1 MSRILK
7 RPMFRTGGTPN
18 EGIMHGLV
26 NRRGYGNAGFVLDK
40 ESLRKQTGDIT
51 SILDEYAPLPKSR
64 FPMGQV
70 GINLASGEYAGE
82 GLVQNIARSLKGPY
96 EGWTAADDARNQA
109 LAQRKAGAI
118 STAYGQQMAEYN
130 QMLKNLGKKGDM
142 SKIQQIAN
150 ELQKHNPLKYPD
162 TAEGKAAAW
171 NDAFEASE
179 TSPAPHPK
187 TRYDK
192 LWSSLFSG
200 GMIDEKVAKNKASW
214 SVYIEDNVISDRNE
228 QGESIYGG
236 EVPTYSEGKGV
247 NQKDFV
253 DASQMTPGKVYW
265 DDESG
270 ELYEVIEEDG
280 ELVARVVPD
289 WREKYDSRIR

>member
-26 NRRGYGNAGFVLDK
+26 DRKGYNIGTRVEEITAAMDK
-40 ESLRKQTGDIT
+40 
-51 SILDEYAPLPKSR
+51 YAPIPKSR
-64 FPMGQV
+64 LPLGQI
-70 GINLASGEYAGE
+70 GLNLISGEYAGD
-82 GLVQNIARSLKGPY
+82 GLLQNIARSAKGPY
-96 EGWTAADDARNQA
+96 EGWTAADDARAQA
-109 LAQRKAGAI
+109 LAQRKASAVGVAV
-118 STAYGQQMAEYN
+118 SEDAQMKM
-130 QMLKNLGKKGDM
+130 QMLKNMGKKADI
-142 SKIQQIAN
+142 SKIQSIAN
-150 ELQKHNPLKYPD
+150 ELQRHNPLEYPD
-162 TAEGKAAAW
+162 TPEGRAAAW
-171 NDAFEASE
+171 NKAFEASE

-192 LWSSLFSG
+192 LWSSLVSG

-214 SVYIEDNVISDRNE
+214 SIYIEDNVIRAKNE

-236 EVPTYSEGKGV
+236 EVPTYSEGRGV

-253 DASQMTPGKVYW
+253 DATQMKPGKVYW

-270 ELYEVIEEDG
+270 ELYEVVEEDG
-280 ELVARVVPD
+280 ELVARAVPG
-289 WREKYDSRIR
+289 WREKYDSRLR

>member
-26 NRRGYGNAGFVLDK
+26 DRKNYNIGTRTEEITAAMDK
-40 ESLRKQTGDIT
+40 
-51 SILDEYAPLPKSR
+51 YAPIPKSR
-64 FPMGQV
+64 FPLGSI
-70 GINLASGEYAGE
+70 GLNLVSGEYAGD
-82 GLVQNIARSLKGPY
+82 GLLSNIARSAKGPY
-96 EGWTAADDARNQA
+96 EGWTAADDARAQA
-109 LAQRKAGAI
+109 LAQRKASAVGVAV
-118 STAYGQQMAEYN
+118 SEEAQMKM
-130 QMLKNLGKKGDM
+130 QMLKNMGKKADI
-142 SKIQQIAN
+142 SKIQSIAN
-150 ELQKHNPLKYPD
+150 ELQKHNPLEYPD
-162 TAEGKAAAW
+162 TPGGRAAAW
-171 NDAFEASE
+171 NKAFEASE

-192 LWSSLFSG
+192 LWSSLVSG

-214 SVYIEDNVISDRNE
+214 SVYIEDNVIRAKNE
-228 QGESIYGG
+228 QGERIYGG

-253 DASQMTPGKVYW
+253 DATQMEPGKVYW

-270 ELYEVIEEDG
+270 ELYEVVQEDG
-280 ELVARVVPD
+280 EKVARAVPG
-289 WREKYDSRIR
+289 WREKYDSRLR

>member
-26 NRRGYGNAGFVLDK
+26 DRKNYNIGTRVEEITAAMDK
-40 ESLRKQTGDIT
+40 
-51 SILDEYAPLPKSR
+51 YAPIPKSR
-64 FPMGQV
+64 FPLGSI
-70 GINLASGEYAGE
+70 GLNLVSGEYAGD
-82 GLVQNIARSLKGPY
+82 GLLQNIARSARGPY
-96 EGWTAADDARNQA
+96 EQFTQADDARAQA
-109 LAQRKAGAI
+109 LAQRKASAVGVAV
-118 STAYGQQMAEYN
+118 SEQAGERM
-130 QMLKNLGKKGDM
+130 QMLKNMGKKADI
-142 SKIQQIAN
+142 SKIQSIAN
-150 ELQKHNPLKYPD
+150 ELQKHNPLEYPD
-162 TAEGKAAAW
+162 TAEGRAAAW
-171 NDAFEASE
+171 NKAFEASE

-192 LWSSLFSG
+192 LWSSLVSG

-214 SVYIEDNVISDRNE
+214 SVYIEDNVIRAKNE

-253 DASQMTPGKVYW
+253 DATQMEPGKVYW

-270 ELYEVIEEDG
+270 ELYEVVEEDG
-280 ELVARVVPD
+280 ELVARAVPG
-289 WREKYDSRIR
+289 WREKYDSRLR

>member
-7 RPMFRTGGTPN
+7 RPMFRTGGSTN

-26 NRRGYGNAGFVLDK
+26 DRKGYRLGDRVEEITAAMDK
-40 ESLRKQTGDIT
+40 
-51 SILDEYAPLPKSR
+51 YAPIPKSR
-64 FPMGQV
+64 FPLGQI
-70 GINLASGEYAGE
+70 GLNLASGEFADAGT
-82 GLVQNIARSLKGPY
+82 VQNIVRSLKGPY
-96 EGWTAADDARNQA
+96 EGWTAADDARAQA
-109 LAQRKAGAI
+109 LAQRKASAVGVAV
-118 STAYGQQMAEYN
+118 SEDAQMKM
-130 QMLKNLGKKGDM
+130 QMLKNMGKKADI
-142 SKIQQIAN
+142 SKIQSIAN
-150 ELQKHNPLKYPD
+150 ELQRHNPLEYPD
-162 TAEGKAAAW
+162 TPEGRAAAW
-171 NDAFEASE
+171 NKAFEASE

-192 LWSSLFSG
+192 LWSSLVSG

-214 SVYIEDNVISDRNE
+214 SIYIEDNVIRAKNE

-253 DASQMTPGKVYW
+253 DATQMEPGKVYW

-270 ELYEVIEEDG
+270 ELYEVVEEDG
-280 ELVARVVPD
+280 ELVARAVPG
-289 WREKYDSRIR
+289 WREKYDSRLR